1 MKTFKKA
8 LSVILCLCMIM
19 SVMAAGLNAFAQEEA
34 TAALD
39 GAVSEAAALAVSDPT
54 DEKPDVDAMERTK
67 VKYPIGASKK
77 AVNRSIGRVEDILFT
92 ILKVPEGGVPQV
104 LNEKVYTNETVALVA
119 KKLFPLVGGL
129 SSLVAKGPK
138 DLAAKLDKETCA
150 GAIAA
155 LNAAAAT
162 LGADGKPVGKLD
174 AWQYLTVVDGDFGFA
189 NGDKEGFLDAVASLF
204 RPLSLLTTVVSFENT
219 TSLFYGPQLG
229 IYEDLIPIFE
239 ALGIKDFMTSDEY
252 TAYVKKG
259 ANTNEKM
266 DRRIRG
272 IITPIFT
279 LVDAVASAESP
290 VDEVLKLLPNL
301 ASAIDTGLI
310 DTQIHSMLG
319 KISLGIGTALRLTSP
334 PAAYTI

>member
-1 MKTFKKA
+1 M
-8 LSVILCLCMIM
+8 LSVG
-19 SVMAAGLNAFAQEEA
+19 SV
-34 TAALD
+34 
-39 GAVSEAAALAVSDPT
+39 VSRDNIEALAVFLGVELDLA
-54 DEKPDVDAMERTK
+54 VL
-67 VKYPIGASKK
+67 PIES
-77 AVNRSIGRVEDILFT
+77 RLR
-92 ILKVPEGGVPQV
+92 
-104 LNEKVYTNETVALVA
+104 
-119 KKLFPLVGGL
+119 
-129 SSLVAKGPK
+129 
-138 DLAAKLDKETCA
+138 AAKLDKETCA

-162 LGADGKPVGKLD
+162 LGADGKPVDKLD

-272 IITPIFT
+272 IIDRKS
-279 LVDAVASAESP
+279 VV
-290 VDEVLKLLPNL
+290 
-301 ASAIDTGLI
+301 
-310 DTQIHSMLG
+310 
-319 KISLGIGTALRLTSP
+319 
-334 PAAYTI
+334 